1 MKIHLLPEKGNFY
14 KANLHSHSTV
24 SDGKWTPEEMKQ
36 RYMDEGYSIVAYT
49 DHHVFVPHND
59 LTDEHFLALNG
70 YEMDVPEDRPWD
82 EYAKTCHFCLIAL
95 DRDRVEQR
103 LYHDSVFID
112 QNADRVVLD
121 RTHAPIK
128 RRYDPAFISALME
141 EARADGFFVTY
152 NHPVWSLED
161 SRDFLGYHGMHALE
175 IINYGGIAAGYDD
188 KVGYIYDILLRDGRE
203 LYCVGADD
211 NHNLFPIDHPRC
223 DSFGGFT
230 MICAERL
237 DYASITQAMLRGD
250 MYASEGP
257 LIHELYY
264 DTEDGRIHIKTS
276 EAVRVVMSLGARY
289 GSTKTASHKGETITE
304 TSFSL
309 KRRPD
314 EIIRFV
320 VRDAAGREAFTR
332 AYRVKD
338 IYDAIK

>member
-1 MKIHLLPEKGNFY
+1 MRVYLLPEEGHFY

-24 SDGKWTPEEMKQ
+24 SDGKWTPEEMK
-36 RYMDEGYSIVAYT
+36 RHYMDAGYSIVAYT

-121 RTHAPIK
+121 RSHAPIT

-161 SRDFLGYHGMHALE
+161 SRNFLGYHGMHALE
-175 IINYGGIAAGYDD
+175 IINYGGVAAGYDD
-188 KVGYIYDILLRDGRE
+188 KVGYVYDILLRDGRE

-211 NHNLFPIDHPRC
+211 NQNVFPIDHPRC

-230 MICAERL
+230 MIMAEKL
-237 DYASITQAMLRGD
+237 DYPSVIKAL
-250 MYASEGP
+250 
-257 LIHELYY
+257 
-264 DTEDGRIHIKTS
+264 EDGNFYSSMGPVIHSLSIEDGKVHIECDGAKQITLHVGGRRTPHIFGTRENPIY
-276 EAVRVVMSLGARY
+276 EAEIDIPKVYRYVRVDVVDFEGRHANTRAY
-289 GSTKTASHKGETITE
+289 
-304 TSFSL
+304 F
-309 KRRPD
+309 PD
-314 EIIRFV
+314 EII
-320 VRDAAGREAFTR
+320 
-332 AYRVKD
+332 
-338 IYDAIK
+338 